1 MVFDNLY
8 VGRKIKLIHYNLLT
22 ATPCEINN
30 IMKKI
35 KPFWKDCELGCLLLF
50 AIISRNGGNLRLNC
64 SHKLVSIILNW

>member
-35 KPFWKDCELGCLLLF
+35 KPF
-50 AIISRNGGNLRLNC
+50 
-64 SHKLVSIILNW
+64 